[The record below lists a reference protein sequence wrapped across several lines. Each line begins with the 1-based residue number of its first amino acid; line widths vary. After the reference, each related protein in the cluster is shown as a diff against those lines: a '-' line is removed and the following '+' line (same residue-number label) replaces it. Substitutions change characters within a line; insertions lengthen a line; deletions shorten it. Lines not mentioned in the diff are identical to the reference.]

1 MNNLARDIRYALR
14 QLRRSPGFA
23 AIAIL
28 TLALG
33 IGANAVVFSGIRSL
47 VLERLPIANPERVV
61 FLEAPGGQGGAT
73 ASYPVYRDLRDRSTT
88 FSGLIAC
95 RVNVI
100 GLEVGSAGG
109 PASRIWLYEA
119 SGNYFSTLGVKPYL
133 GRFFTPEEDRV
144 PDANPVAVLSY
155 ASWNSRFHRDPHVV
169 DQKVTINGHPFS
181 VIGVAPPGFQG
192 TELWFSPEMWV
203 PISMVKAVEGWS
215 WLDDRFTRNTWIL
228 GRLKDGVTPGQATAN
243 LNAVAQQ
250 LARQYPKSETDLQFE
265 LARPGLLGNIMG
277 GPTRA
282 FLWGLNLLAGLV
294 LLAACTNL
302 GSLLAARVTDRYRE
316 FGIRIAIG
324 ARRFTILRQLLMEA
338 MVLALAGGLLG
349 LGINLLLL
357 QLVGQ
362 IQFPMDIPIQLV
374 ISSDPWVLLFALAL
388 SLGTVLVFVV
398 APARQIWR
406 TDPHAAV
413 TSMQPFASVS
423 RRWAFRDILLGLQV
437 AICCVLVTACFTS
450 LRGLQ
455 HALHASFG
463 FNPENVVLAGFD
475 PSLAGRSEEQAAR
488 LQRRIAEEAA
498 HLPGVVSAG
507 YANSVP
513 LSLDSNSTTVFND
526 KVSDFNFSNGVAAS
540 LYEIS
545 PGYLAS
551 AGTRRLAGRDIR
563 WEDDRKAPLVAIV
576 NLSFAKQVIGT
587 LDAVGKR
594 FRVGRSP
601 NLTQIVGLV
610 EDGKYETLTED
621 PHPAVFFPISQMPN
635 TTTMLVVRTGGL
647 DRNLTM
653 EIRNVIRQQDP
664 AMPIYSLGPWQEILG
679 LALFPARAAT
689 IALSGFGIFGLLLAV
704 TGVYGLAAYSVARRV
719 REIGIRVA
727 LGCQPGKLL
736 GVVLGRAVVLLAAG
750 SGVGL
755 LLGVGAGKV
764 LAHVVYQASAN
775 DPVVLISVGFTMMLV
790 GVVSTV
796 IPARRAA
803 KVDPMVALRYE

>member
-1 MNNLARDIRYALR
+1 MNNLVRDIRYALR

-33 IGANAVVFSGIRSL
+33 IGANAVVFSGISSL
-47 VLERLPIANPERVV
+47 LFERLPIANPERVF
-61 FLEAPGGQGGAT
+61 FLEKPGGQGGAN
-73 ASYPVYRDLRDRSTT
+73 ASYPVYRDLRDRNTT

-95 RVNVI
+95 RLNDI
-100 GLEVGSAGG
+100 GLQVGGARG
-109 PASRIWLYEA
+109 PASRVWLYEA
-119 SGNYFSTLGVKPYL
+119 SGNYFSTLGIQPYL

-144 PDANPVAVLSY
+144 PDANPVTVLSY
-155 ASWNSRFHRDPHVV
+155 ASWNSRFHRDSHIVG
-169 DQKVTINGHPFS
+169 QKVTINGHPFT
-181 VIGVAPPGFQG
+181 VIGVAPAGFQG
-192 TELWFSPEMWV
+192 TELWFVPEMWV
-203 PISMVKAVEGWS
+203 PISMVKTVEGWS
-215 WLDDRFTRNTWIL
+215 WLDDRFTRDTWIL
-228 GRLKDGVTPGQATAN
+228 GRLKDGITPEQATAN

-250 LARQYPKSETDLQFE
+250 LAKAYPQSDTNLAFE

-277 GPTRA
+277 APTRA
-282 FLWGLNLLAGLV
+282 FLFGLSLLAGLV

-302 GSLLAARVTDRYRE
+302 SSLLAARVTDRYRE

-324 ARRFTILRQLLMEA
+324 ARRFTILRQLLIEA

-349 LGINLLLL
+349 VGLNLFLLG
-357 QLVGQ
+357 LVGQ

-374 ISSDPWVLLFALAL
+374 ISSDPWVLLFALAV

-413 TSMQPFASVS
+413 SGMQPFATFS
-423 RRWAFRDILLGLQV
+423 RHWAFRDILLGLQV

-455 HALHASFG
+455 FALHASFG

-475 PSLAGRSEEQAAR
+475 PSLAGRDEEQSAR
-488 LQRRIAEEAA
+488 LQRSIAEQAA

-526 KVSDFNFSNGVAAS
+526 KVSDFNFSNGVQAA

-545 PGYLAS
+545 PGYLES
-551 AGTRRLAGRDIR
+551 ARTRLLAGRDIR
-563 WEDDRKAPLVAIV
+563 WEDDAKAPLVAIV
-576 NLSFAKQVIGT
+576 NLTFAKKVIGT

-594 FRVGRSP
+594 FRVGSSS
-601 NLTQIVGLV
+601 NLTQVIGLV
-610 EDGKYETLTED
+610 EDGKYQALTED
-621 PHPAVFFPISQMPN
+621 SQPAVFFPISQMPN
-635 TTTMLVVRTGGL
+635 TATVLVVRTDGL
-647 DRNLTM
+647 DRNLSAA
-653 EIRNVIRQQDP
+653 IRNVIRHQDP
-664 AMPIYSLGPWQEILG
+664 AMPVYSLGPWREILG

-689 IALSGFGIFGLLLAV
+689 LALTAFGILGLLLAV
-704 TGVYGLAAYSVARRV
+704 TGVYGLAAYSVARRG

-727 LGCQPGKLL
+727 LGCQRGKLL
-736 GVVLGRAVVLLAAG
+736 GVVLGRALVLLATG
-750 SGVGL
+750 SGMGL
-755 LLGVGAGKV
+755 LLGVAAAKV

-775 DPVVLISVGFTMMLV
+775 DPVVLISVAITMILV
-790 GVVSTV
+790 GIVSTA
-796 IPARRAA
+796 IPARRASQ
-803 KVDPMVALRYE
+803 VDPMVALRYE

>member
-1 MNNLARDIRYALR
+1 MNHLVRDIRYALR
-14 QLRRSPGFA
+14 RLRRSPGFA

-33 IGANAVVFSGIRSL
+33 IGANAVVFSGISSL
-47 VLERLPIANPERVV
+47 LFERLPIANPERVF
-61 FLEAPGGQGGAT
+61 FLEKPGGHGGAN
-73 ASYPVYRDLRDRSTT
+73 ASYPVYRDLRDRNAT

-95 RVNVI
+95 RLNVI
-100 GLEVGSAGG
+100 GLQVGGASGQ
-109 PASRIWLYEA
+109 ASRVWMYEA
-119 SGNYFSTLGVKPYL
+119 SGNYFSTLGIKPYL

-144 PDANPVAVLSY
+144 PGANPVAVLSY
-155 ASWNSRFHRDPHVV
+155 ASWNSRFHGDP
-169 DQKVTINGHPFS
+169 DALGQKVTINGHPFT
-181 VIGVAPPGFQG
+181 VIGVARPGFQG
-192 TELWFSPEMWV
+192 TELWFTPEMWV

-215 WLDDRFTRNTWIL
+215 WLDDRFSRDTWIL
-228 GRLKDGVTPGQATAN
+228 GRLKDGVTPQAATAN
-243 LNAVAQQ
+243 LNTVAQQ
-250 LARQYPKSETDLQFE
+250 LAEEYPKSDTNLGFE

-282 FLWGLNLLAGLV
+282 FLFGLSLLAGLV

-324 ARRFTILRQLLMEA
+324 ARRFTILRQLLVEA
-338 MVLALAGGLLG
+338 MVLAWAGGWLGVGVNLALLRW
-349 LGINLLLL
+349 
-357 QLVGQ
+357 VGK
-362 IQFPMDIPIQLV
+362 IEFPMDIPIQLV
-374 ISSDPWVLLFALAL
+374 ISTDAWVLVFALAL
-388 SLGTVLVFVV
+388 SLGTVLVFVI

-413 TSMQPFASVS
+413 TSLQPFALVS
-423 RRWAFRDILLGLQV
+423 RRWAFRDTLLGLQV
-437 AICCVLVTACFTS
+437 VICCVLVTACFTS

-455 HALHASFG
+455 RALHASFG

-475 PSLAGRSEEQAAR
+475 PSLAGRNQEQSAR
-488 LQRRIAEEAA
+488 LQRNIAEQAA

-526 KVSDFNFSNGVAAS
+526 KISDFNFANGVDAA

-545 PGYLAS
+545 PGYLKS
-551 AGTRRLAGRDIR
+551 AGTRLLAGRDVR
-563 WEDDRKAPLVAIV
+563 WEDDAKAPLVALV
-576 NLSFAKQVIGT
+576 NPTFAKEVIGT
-587 LDAVGKR
+587 LDAVGKC
-594 FRVGRSP
+594 FRVGSSP

-610 EDGKYETLTED
+610 EDGKYEALTEG
-621 PHPAVFFPISQMPN
+621 PRPAVFFSISQMPN
-635 TTTMLVVRTGGL
+635 TTTMLVVRAEGS
-647 DRNLTM
+647 DPNLAT
-653 EIRNVIRQQDP
+653 EIRHTIRHQDP
-664 AMPIYSLGPWQEILG
+664 AVPVYSLGPWRGILG

-689 IALSGFGIFGLLLAV
+689 IGLTAFGILGLLLAV

-736 GVVLGRAVVLLAAG
+736 RIVLGRAVGLLAAG
-750 SGVGL
+750 SAVGL
-755 LLGVGAGKV
+755 LLGVAAGKV
-764 LAHVVYQASAN
+764 LAHVVYQASAD
-775 DPVVLISVGFTMMLV
+775 DPVVLISVAITMILV
-790 GVVSTV
+790 GVVSTA

-803 KVDPMVALRYE
+803 KVDPMVALRDE

>member
-1 MNNLARDIRYALR
+1 MNHVVRDIRYAVR

-23 AIAIL
+23 AVAIL

-33 IGANAVVFSGIRSL
+33 IGANAVVFSGISSL
-47 VLERLPIANPERVV
+47 LFERLPIANPERVF
-61 FLEAPGGQGGAT
+61 FLEKPGGHGGAN
-73 ASYPVYRDLRDRSTT
+73 ASYPVYRDLRDRNAT
-88 FSGLIAC
+88 FSGLITC
-95 RVNVI
+95 RLNVI
-100 GLEVGSAGG
+100 GLEVGGASGQ
-109 PASRIWLYEA
+109 ASRVWLYEA
-119 SGNYFSTLGVKPYL
+119 SGNYFSTLGIKPYL

-144 PDANPVAVLSY
+144 PGTNPVAVLSY
-155 ASWNSRFHRDPHVV
+155 ASWNSRFHGDPDVV
-169 DQKVTINGHPFS
+169 GQKVTINGHPFT
-181 VIGVAPPGFQG
+181 VIGVARPGFQG
-192 TELWFSPEMWV
+192 TELWFAPEMWV
-203 PISMVKAVEGWS
+203 PISMVKTVEGWS
-215 WLDDRFTRNTWIL
+215 WLDDRFSRNTWIL
-228 GRLKDGVTPGQATAN
+228 GRLKDGITSQQATAN
-243 LNAVAQQ
+243 LNTVAHQ
-250 LARQYPKSETDLQFE
+250 LAEEHPKSDTNLGFE

-282 FLWGLNLLAGLV
+282 FLFGLSLLAGLV

-316 FGIRIAIG
+316 FGIRVAIG
-324 ARRFTILRQLLMEA
+324 ARRFTILRQLLVEA
-338 MVLALAGGLLG
+338 MVLALAGGW
-349 LGINLLLL
+349 LGIGVNLVLLRL
-357 QLVGQ
+357 IGK
-362 IQFPMDIPIQLV
+362 IEFPMDIPIQLV
-374 ISSDPWVLLFALAL
+374 ISSDPWVLLFALVL
-388 SLGTVLVFVV
+388 SLGTVLVFVI

-413 TSMQPFASVS
+413 TSMPPFTTVS

-455 HALHASFG
+455 RALHASFG

-475 PSLAGRSEEQAAR
+475 PSLAGRNEEQSAR
-488 LQRRIAEEAA
+488 LQRNIADEAA

-526 KVSDFNFSNGVAAS
+526 KISDFNFANGVDAA

-545 PGYLAS
+545 PGYLGS
-551 AGTRRLAGRDIR
+551 AGTRLLAGRDVR
-563 WEDDRKAPLVAIV
+563 WEDDAKAPLVAIV
-576 NLSFAKQVIGT
+576 NLTFAKEVLGT

-594 FRVGRSP
+594 FRVGASP

-610 EDGKYETLTED
+610 EDGKYEALTEV

-635 TTTMLVVRTGGL
+635 PTTMLVVRADRFDPGL
-647 DRNLTM
+647 AT
-653 EIRNVIRQQDP
+653 EIRNTIRRQDP
-664 AMPIYSLGPWQEILG
+664 AVPVYSLGPWREILG

-689 IALSGFGIFGLLLAV
+689 IGLTAFGILGLLLAV

-727 LGCQPGKLL
+727 LGCQQRKLL
-736 GVVLGRAVVLLAAG
+736 GVVLGRAIVLLAAG

-755 LLGVGAGKV
+755 LLGVAAGKV
-764 LAHVVYQASAN
+764 LAQVVYQASAD
-775 DPVVLISVGFTMMLV
+775 DPVVLISVAITMILV
-790 GVVSTV
+790 GVVSTA

-803 KVDPMVALRYE
+803 KVDPMVALRDE